1 MPLHISASAQAIDL
15 FKIVPAKRMKIIN
28 SIIILEVWDVW
39 GYLHLLLF
47 EFGDLDW
54 ARSCGFTECIAFG
67 GDRQQ
72 SPWAWL
78 GLLHNT
84 KCQERLRTNGITVQ
98 QKHRGSKRW
107 MNVMLICF
115 SRVQT
120 VRSGLLMLAVFG
132 CIHNLRRNLSRQ
144 LLLHFAPAL
153 LPDQKRIEGFIEI
166 PHSLSPVLWLKSL
179 IYCRCVPAT
188 QCLQEALGVSWCFRP
203 RGGPKDLA
211 DWLFIATR
219 NSMDWFFDTMQDVQR
234 HCAQAE
240 SLEVAF
246 GVSGVRVSRWSQVQ
260 PCPASKFERS
270 KQTKHLDQAKV
281 TRSMPVKNL
290 ERSVSTFGQSHC
302 FDRSKAFEAYRLFS

>member
-1 MPLHISASAQAIDL
+1 MYE
-15 FKIVPAKRMKIIN
+15 MYN
-28 SIIILEVWDVW
+28 VW
-39 GYLHLLLF
+39 GYLHVLLF

-54 ARSCGFTECIAFG
+54 ARSCGFTDMCIAFG

-78 GLLHNT
+78 GLLHIT
-84 KCQERLRTNGITVQ
+84 KCQARLRTNGITVQ

-115 SRVQT
+115 SRVHT

-132 CIHNLRRNLSRQ
+132 CIHNLRRNS
-144 LLLHFAPAL
+144 L

-240 SLEVAF
+240 SLAVGF
-246 GVSGVRVSRWSQVQ
+246 QVQ
-260 PCPASKFERS
+260 PCPASKFERT
-270 KQTKHLDQAKV
+270 KQTKHLDPAKV

>member
-1 MPLHISASAQAIDL
+1 MTFFSFGTSSRFVQDCTSRTHEDNQLYHHPWGMRCMRCMRLL
-15 FKIVPAKRMKIIN
+15 TLTF
-28 SIIILEVWDVW
+28 VWIW
-39 GYLHLLLF
+39 R
-47 EFGDLDW
+47 FGLSQELW
-54 ARSCGFTECIAFG
+54 FYWMCIAFG

-78 GLLHNT
+78 GLLRIT

-120 VRSGLLMLAVFG
+120 VRSSLLMLAVFG

-153 LPDQKRIEGFIEI
+153 LPDQKRIEGFIDI

-240 SLEVAF
+240 SLAMGLKCLKWFLESPVSCIKYLENQADQAF
-246 GVSGVRVSRWSQVQ
+246 GSCQGDQKHACEESGTK
-260 PCPASKFERS
+260 C
-270 KQTKHLDQAKV
+270 KHLRPKSLLWQIQ
-281 TRSMPVKNL
+281 
-290 ERSVSTFGQSHC
+290 SVRGIQIV
-302 FDRSKAFEAYRLFS
+302 

>member
-28 SIIILEVWDVW
+28 SIIILEVWDVWDVW

-132 CIHNLRRNLSRQ
+132 CIHNLRRNS
-144 LLLHFAPAL
+144 L

-219 NSMDWFFDTMQDVQR
+219 NSMDWFYDTMQDVQR

-240 SLEVAF
+240 SLAV
-246 GVSGVRVSRWSQVQ
+246 VSGVVYQGEARSSHVQ
-260 PCPASKFERS
+260 PPSLREPSRPSIWIKLPRW
-270 KQTKHLDQAKV
+270 
-281 TRSMPVKNL
+281 P
-290 ERSVSTFGQSHC
+290 
-302 FDRSKAFEAYRLFS
+302 EACLWRIWNEV